1 MSTRGRISIQKKY
14 ETGIILLNRPETM
27 NALQTGT
34 LRELADSL
42 AELEKDDQV
51 RVILLTGGKNFCAGA
66 DIREMKGKTPE
77 EAESFAKLGHSVLDQ
92 IENCTKPVLA
102 AIAGYALGGGC
113 ELALACDMR
122 IADETAKLGQPEVTL
137 GLVPGFAG
145 TQRLTRLVGASRA
158 KEMILTGTV
167 IGANEAEF
175 IGLINRVVPEG
186 KVMEH
191 AEETARI
198 ISQRSPVAVR
208 LAKEMINRSSEIEK
222 GLAMMDVASFGLCFA
237 SEDHVEGINA
247 FLEKR
252 KPRFKGI

>member
-186 KVMEH
+186 EVMEH